1 MKNIKRTVTFTA
13 FIFILLCIFA
23 VSLSTSR
30 NKLSAKAEEILSNE
44 TELTNYNS
52 IYNYAHISYEKGY
65 ELSTN
70 EIDIPFTAYSASS
83 IDRYTY
89 TQCGFA
95 ILGTTMEEDNVDKFC
110 GQNDFIDCYCL

>member
-1 MKNIKRTVTFTA
+1 MSIVYKVSPIREVVGCRNVI
-13 FIFILLCIFA
+13 IFILLCIFA

-52 IYNYAHISYEKGY
+52 IYNYAHISYEKDY

-70 EIDIPFTAYSASS
+70 EMKTSVKEK
-83 IDRYTY
+83 
-89 TQCGFA
+89 
-95 ILGTTMEEDNVDKFC
+95 LKHN
-110 GQNDFIDCYCL
+110 